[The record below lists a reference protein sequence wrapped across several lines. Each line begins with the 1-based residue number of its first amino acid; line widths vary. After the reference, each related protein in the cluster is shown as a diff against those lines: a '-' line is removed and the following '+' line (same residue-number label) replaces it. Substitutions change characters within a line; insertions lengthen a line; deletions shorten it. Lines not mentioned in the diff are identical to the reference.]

1 VPNIQQYSNPLD
13 VPHPTET
20 GVNAVV
26 QSARR
31 AGAAFNEAA
40 DAVHTVGD
48 QNARMLSSSI
58 RSAGAVA
65 VDYMEHRE
73 VSHGAAAYAGLN
85 DQLTQKWNDAVKNAD
100 PNDPEVAQRFRENV
114 LEPELEKFGQ
124 SFFTEGAQKWAETRV
139 QSLRNHMYEKTS
151 ADMGT
156 LAAQSVTQNVHATR
170 NALSNTAMTDPSSVP
185 HLLEGIEGTVGA
197 MVDSSPNLKGV
208 AAAKARGELTEH
220 MREEI
225 VKAGAIGAI
234 QKSGNPERTA
244 EEWGAKY
251 PQYISGSDLKALSA
265 NARQQLRA
273 ARTDA
278 AYADHLAKVD
288 AQDRSDQVE
297 TGYLKKLYSGDPKV
311 QSEVSTK
318 AIVNDPNLT
327 RVAKERMINVVDRE
341 MKPETAAATS
351 NGNYIGILGDIRSGK
366 INDVDPIYKARQDG
380 KLNRADFNQAIKD
393 FNDFRSPQGETL
405 AKDRGEFFKR
415 YAATIDGAMDFG
427 GHSALGS
434 QSMYKAEMDARRME
448 DDLRKKGQDPHSL
461 YDPSSPNFFGR
472 GLSKYQVSLQDALKF
487 QKSVSGSDTNLTGPN
502 KTITGMEVK
511 EAPIT
516 LPPLDKREKGQVYP
530 TPRGTM
536 RWTGTGWVAP

>member
-278 AYADHLAKVD
+278 AYADHLAKVE
-288 AQDRSDQVE
+288 AQDRSNQVE
-297 TGYLKKLYSGDPKV
+297 DGYLKKLYSGDPKV

-318 AIVNDPNLT
+318 AIVNDPNMT
-327 RVAKERMINVVDRE
+327 PATKERMINVVERE

-393 FNDFRSPQGETL
+393 FNDFRSPEGQRVGRAEEEFL
-405 AKDRGEFFKR
+405 AAVKPLIDKSNPMMGKVDQDGPLNVYRLRQDIRAKIEQYRKEGKDWSVLFNPASPEFLGKPE
-415 YAATIDGAMDFG
+415 AM
-427 GHSALGS
+427 SAYQKPLS
-434 QSMYKAEMDARRME
+434 QSI
-448 DDLRKKGQDPHSL
+448 
-461 YDPSSPNFFGR
+461 
-472 GLSKYQVSLQDALKF
+472 
-487 QKSVSGSDTNLTGPN
+487 SD
-502 KTITGMEVK
+502 M
-511 EAPIT
+511 A
-516 LPPLDKREKGQVYP
+516 KRLG
-530 TPRGTM
+530 G
-536 RWTGTGWVAP
+536 TGTAPAPGPSGAPAASTAPAPARPTRKPDETPAQYLKRVGVQ